1 MYKSN
6 YKLIIVLIVFCLC
19 VLSKSLVLYCFAAT
33 ETTKE
38 RAGFKLEGAV
48 FHDELW
54 EKYRVIA
61 PEGGGGNGEGG
72 GASGANANN
81 AGNSGSG
88 DSSGGIMGKAA
99 GRGTTGSKT
108 ADQIRAVQE
117 AIRESQEVERQ
128 KELETARDRIRASES
143 IKERESIQESIKKR
157 MAQESVKSKI
167 IAATPRE
174 TIIVSTQVIEPE
186 ITEAEITPTSRANII
201 IIDSEPEIIE
211 SPTSNI
217 IYETTMQSIEDNSP
231 MESYLESSLQKEAE
245 YIAQS
250 IEESESVRMSMALD
264 KKGAKGGVDPESETD
279 KSGDSDNEESMG
291 IAKEEGMYQLET
303 SGDHAGKKVFL
314 FDTNGNIGFDKDRL
328 TVSSIR
334 WLMKVLIITLF
345 VIGALVFIISSK
357 DKKPKKG
364 YF

>member
-1 MYKSN
+1 MYRIN
-6 YKLIIVLIVFCLC
+6 YKLIFFLLVFYIC
-19 VLSKSLVLYCFAAT
+19 VFNKSLILNCFAAT

-38 RAGFKLEGAV
+38 RSGFKLEGAV

-61 PEGGGGNGEGG
+61 PEGGGANGEGG
-72 GASGANANN
+72 GASGINADS

-88 DSSGGIMGKAA
+88 NSSGGIMGSAA
-99 GRGTTGSKT
+99 GMGTTGSKT

-117 AIRESQEVERQ
+117 AIRESKEIERQ
-128 KELETARDRIRASES
+128 RELETARDRIKASES

-157 MAQESVKSKI
+157 IAQESVKSKI

-174 TIIVSTQVIEPE
+174 TIVVRTELVEPE
-186 ITEAEITPTSRANII
+186 ITQEEIVPTSRANII
-201 IIDSEPEIIE
+201 IVDSEPEIIE
-211 SPTSNI
+211 SPTSNV
-217 IYETTMQSIEDNSP
+217 YEMTMQSIEENSP
-231 MESYLESSLQKEAE
+231 MESYFESSLQKEAE

-264 KKGAKGGVDPESETD
+264 KKGAKGGVNPESETD
-279 KSGDSDNEESMG
+279 KSGDDDNEESMG
-291 IAKEEGMYQLET
+291 IARDEGMYQLEIT
-303 SGDHAGKKVFL
+303 GDHAGKRVFL

-334 WLMKVLIITLF
+334 WLMKTLIIALF

>member
-1 MYKSN
+1 MYRIN
-6 YKLIIVLIVFCLC
+6 YKLIFLIIFFCLFATN
-19 VLSKSLVLYCFAAT
+19 KSFVLYCFAAT

-61 PEGGGGNGEGG
+61 PEGGGANGEGG
-72 GASGANANN
+72 GASGANANS
-81 AGNSGSG
+81 AGNSGTN
-88 DSSGGIMGKAA
+88 DSSGGIMGSAA

-117 AIRESQEVERQ
+117 AIRESQEAERQ

-157 MAQESVKSKI
+157 IAQESVKSKI

-174 TIIVSTQVIEPE
+174 TIVVNTELVEPE
-186 ITEAEITPTSRANII
+186 ITEEEIVPTSRANII

-211 SPTSNI
+211 SPTSNV
-217 IYETTMQSIEDNSP
+217 YETTIESIEENSP
-231 MESYLESSLQKEAE
+231 MESYFESSLQKEAE

-250 IEESESVRMSMALD
+250 IEESESIRMSMALE
-264 KKGAKGGVDPESETD
+264 KKGAKGGEDPESETD
-279 KSGDSDNEESMG
+279 KSGDDDNEESMG

-303 SGDHAGKKVFL
+303 SGDHAGKRVFL

-334 WLMKVLIITLF
+334 WLMKTLIIALF
-345 VIGALVFIISSK
+345 IIGAVVFIISSK